1 MNGLLVA
8 SEPKSKDIN
17 FKSEKIQSIESKE
30 MDPKSDFFQSLME
43 NILQDFPDNAKRA
56 LLIAKIADLP
66 SDLQQKEQ
74 VVSLF
79 SAEKLFTNHHIDE
92 VSIETLI
99 EIATLLKSHPQAP
112 LDFPTDS
119 KALKTALLDLNV
131 QKGLKNAK
139 TVGDILKIAKQN
151 GVKVKNFEFFKEES
165 ALDNSAKAMVK
176 KLNSEEIF
184 TLMTEQKSKPDISPQ
199 NIKPHAKHAVGMIK
213 EILKKSNMAKMDTDK
228 TTPAAPKPA
237 DTRSTPAQSLQDKP
251 SLVQQTQIKTTATD
265 TLQNTNPTKKH
276 TPQQRFSEEIKPLHA
291 DKAADRLSTPAQS
304 LQDKASLVQ
313 QTQIASTSVKTVQK
327 PTPASKPEAKR
338 LATSTLN
345 ATSSDTAEPLP
356 PTVDRKEIGATN
368 RNQPQPSLQKHMQIN
383 PSTGMVEKSA
393 SRNTPLSA
401 TESEVQNE
409 TREYQEL
416 APQEEHTVSH
426 ETQTKQTQTSKME
439 QTPLKKTFHNF
450 AQEFQEKVESY
461 KPPLMKVKMQLNPGN
476 LGDVDVTLINR
487 GQNLHVNI
495 NANPSTIAIFAQ
507 HQTEFKNALINMGF
521 TGLQMQFG
529 DNREQRG
536 QNQRE
541 NQKQHHFSEDDTV
554 ETDHF
559 DLIVPRYV

>member
-1 MNGLLVA
+1 MNGLLLA

-17 FKSEKIQSIESKE
+17 FKSEKIQDIESKE
-30 MDPKSDFFQSLME
+30 LDPKYDFFQSLME
-43 NILQDFPDNAKRA
+43 NMLQEFPDNPKRA
-56 LLIAKIADLP
+56 LLIAKITDLP

-74 VVSLF
+74 ILSHF
-79 SAEKLFTNHHIDE
+79 SGEKLFTDHHIDK

-99 EIATLLKSHPQAP
+99 DIATLLKSHPQAP

-131 QKGLKNAK
+131 QKELKSAK
-139 TVGDILKIAKQN
+139 TVGDLLKIAEQSGIKI
-151 GVKVKNFEFFKEES
+151 KNFEFFKEES

-176 KLNSEEIF
+176 KINSAEIF
-184 TLMTEQKSKPDISPQ
+184 TLMTEQKSRPDVSLQ
-199 NIKPHAKHAVGMIK
+199 HAKPHAKHTAGMIK
-213 EILKKSNMAKMDTDK
+213 EILEKSDVSKMHADK
-228 TTPAAPKPA
+228 TSPAASKPA
-237 DTRSTPAQSLQDKP
+237 DTHSTLAQSVQEKA
-251 SLVQQTQIKTTATD
+251 SVVQQTQIKTTTD
-265 TLQNTNPTKKH
+265 TPKNANPAKTGTLHQSFHKNIN
-276 TPQQRFSEEIKPLHA
+276 SSHA
-291 DKAADRLSTPAQS
+291 DTPSTPAPS
-304 LQDKASLVQ
+304 LQEKASSVQ
-313 QTQIASTSVKTVQK
+313 QTQITATSVKTVKK
-327 PTPASKPEAKR
+327 PATASKPEEKQ

-345 ATSSDTAEPLP
+345 AISSDTSEPLR
-356 PTVDRKEIGATN
+356 TTANRKDIAATN
-368 RNQPQPSLQKHMQIN
+368 ANQPQSSLQKHMPIN
-383 PSTGMVEKSA
+383 PSDSMSDRMVEKSA

-401 TESEVQNE
+401 TGSEVQNE
-409 TREYQEL
+409 TREHQEST
-416 APQEEHTVSH
+416 PQEEHTVSH
-426 ETQTKQTQTSKME
+426 ETHTKQIQTSKIE

-507 HQTEFKNALINMGF
+507 NQTEFKNALINMGF

-541 NQKQHHFSEDDTV
+541 NQKQHQFSEHDTV